1 MNAPRGGVNVE
12 KIHRVLIAEDQPLLR
27 GGLCSMVRALQHY
40 SVAGEAGDGVEA
52 CSLAATLMPD
62 LILMD
67 LSMPGR
73 SGVEAIAHIKR
84 QAPQIRIIALTIHAS
99 DMHMREALAAGVDG
113 YVLKDAAFD
122 ELVEAMRLVMLG
134 QRNATLDEYG
144 ARQREPRGQPLDG
157 QHAQRWSALTCRER
171 VVLRLVAEGCT
182 NREVGEQLR
191 LSPKTIE
198 KHRASLM
205 RKLGVSN
212 AAGLVHAALDL
223 GVLALPEDTGN
234 GLNYFV

>member
-1 MNAPRGGVNVE
+1 VNVPHGGAKVD

-84 QAPQIRIIALTIHAS
+84 EAPHIRIIALTIHAS

-113 YVLKDAAFD
+113 YVLKDASFD

-134 QRNATLDEYG
+134 RRNATLDEYG
-144 ARQREPRGQPLDG
+144 ARHGEPRGLSANV
-157 QHAQRWSALTCRER
+157 QHAQTWGALSGRER
-171 VVLRLVAEGCT
+171 TVLRLVAEGCT

-212 AAGLVHAALDL
+212 ATGLVRAALDL

>member
-1 MNAPRGGVNVE
+1 MA
-12 KIHRVLIAEDQPLLR
+12 KIHRVLIVDDQPLLR
-27 GGLCSMVRALQHY
+27 GGLCSMVRALPLY
-40 SVAGEAGDGVEA
+40 SVAGEAGDGSEA
-52 CSLAATLMPD
+52 CSLAATLLPD

-67 LSMPGR
+67 LSMPGK

-84 QAPQIRIIALTIHAS
+84 HFPQIRIIALTIHSS
-99 DMHMREALAAGVDG
+99 DLHMRRALAAGVDG
-113 YVLKDAAFD
+113 YVLKDASFD

-134 QRNATLDEYG
+134 QRNATLDAYG
-144 ARQREPRGQPLDG
+144 ARHDESLGLASNL
-157 QHAQRWSALTCRER
+157 QHTQTWGALTSRER
-171 VVLRLVAEGCT
+171 TVLRLVAEGCT

-212 AAGLVHAALDL
+212 ATGLVHAALDL
-223 GVLALPEDTGN
+223 GVLALPDDATDGAK
-234 GLNYFV
+234 YFI

>member
-1 MNAPRGGVNVE
+1 MD

-27 GGLCSMVRALQHY
+27 GGLCSMVRRLPQY
-40 SVAGEAGDGVEA
+40 SVAGEASDGVEA
-52 CSLAATLMPD
+52 CSLAAALLPD

-67 LSMPGR
+67 LSMPGK
-73 SGVEAIAHIKR
+73 SGVDAIAQIKR
-84 QAPQIRIIALTIHAS
+84 HTPQIRIIALTIHAS

-113 YVLKDAAFD
+113 YVLKDASFD

-134 QRNATLDEYG
+134 RRNPTLDEYG
-144 ARQREPRGQPLDG
+144 ARHGEPPGLAANTE
-157 QHAQRWSALTCRER
+157 HAQTWSALTGRER
-171 VVLRLVAEGCT
+171 SVLRLVAEGRT

-212 AAGLVHAALDL
+212 ATGLVRAALDL
-223 GVLALPEDTGN
+223 GVLALPDETSN
-234 GLNYFV
+234 GLNYFI

>member
-1 MNAPRGGVNVE
+1 ME

-27 GGLCSMVRALQHY
+27 GGLCSMVRALPQY
-40 SVAGEAGDGVEA
+40 SVAGEARDGVEA
-52 CSLAATLMPD
+52 CSLAMSLLPD

-73 SGVEAIAHIKR
+73 SGVEAIADIKR

-113 YVLKDAAFD
+113 YVLKDTSFD
-122 ELVEAMRLVMLG
+122 ELVEAMRVVMLG
-134 QRNATLDEYG
+134 RPNATLDEYG
-144 ARQREPRGQPLDG
+144 ARHGEPPGLASNV
-157 QHAQRWSALTCRER
+157 QHAQTWSALTCRER
-171 VVLRLVAEGCT
+171 TVLRLVAEGCT

-212 AAGLVHAALDL
+212 ATGLVRVAFEL
-223 GVLALPEDTGN
+223 GVLALPEEAGN
-234 GLNYFV
+234 GVNYFI